1 MLYFIECLYID
12 NLGVEHQLNIMEE
25 FLKYQHVEHVKKKPI
40 SKLEYEKVL
49 VMAIQLS
56 YQLLEVRKD
65 VLGNALEDSHIK
77 IINHLQLIA
86 EKELSLLRQTM
97 AED

>member
-1 MLYFIECLYID
+1 M
-12 NLGVEHQLNIMEE
+12 NIMEE

-49 VMAIQLS
+49 VMAVQLS
-56 YQLLEVRKD
+56 YQLLEVGKD
-65 VLGNALEDSHIK
+65 VLGNTLEDSHIK

-97 AED
+97 AEE